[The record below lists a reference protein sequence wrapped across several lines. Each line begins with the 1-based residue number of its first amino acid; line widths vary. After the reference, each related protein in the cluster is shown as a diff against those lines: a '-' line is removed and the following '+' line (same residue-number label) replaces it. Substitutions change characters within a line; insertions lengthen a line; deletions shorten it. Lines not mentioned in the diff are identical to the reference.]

1 MYQINS
7 CNQNM
12 FIFFPLSQMVAMK
25 TWKELRICLQKANKL
40 QRYNL
45 FKQRL
50 VKGVIVGSKHWN
62 ISSSLQLVEK
72 NENNQE
78 ANTSILYVQIHKDNN
93 TEPDPEL
100 TADTGLQ

>member
-1 MYQINS
+1 
-7 CNQNM
+7 
-12 FIFFPLSQMVAMK
+12 MVAKK

-45 FKQRL
+45 LKQRL
-50 VKGVIVGSKHWN
+50 VKCVTDWWQARN

-72 NENNQE
+72 NKNNQE
-78 ANTSILYVQIHKDNN
+78 ADTSILNVQMHKDNN

-100 TADTGLQ
+100 TADTGL